1 MVATSAPRRHIVGRP
16 TRSRKFGVVVAG
28 ALLLSSIA
36 FFLLH
41 NIFHLIEAVTGFY
54 LVVAAGTLL
63 ACYAGYQSSGI
74 LLSWAMTLGAVS
86 GAVLQYWS
94 YRAQATFGAV
104 PLEPPYFVYGF
115 NAVEFWIPVGF
126 LLGTVAYGI
135 GVPFAG
141 RLTSR

>member
-1 MVATSAPRRHIVGRP
+1 MVATSAPRRHIVGQP
-16 TRSRKFGVVVAG
+16 TGSRTFGVVVAG
-28 ALLLSSIA
+28 ALFLSSIA

-54 LVVAAGTLL
+54 LVVLAGILL
-63 ACYAGYQSSGI
+63 ACFVGYQSSGI

-94 YRAQATFGAV
+94 YRAHATFGAV

-135 GVPFAG
+135 GVSLQ
-141 RLTSR
+141 RTIDK